1 MFNEYSDWITLQ
13 KFYYFDSFFSIAYNK
28 DDKYLVAVY
37 QIPEHIINDDKLK
50 LGVETHT
57 MIGGTEGNFNKKQGP
72 LIMYIFRGLTNFQ
85 LYSNV
90 VPVDPNSPV
99 VTNYQIYLNGP

>member
-72 LIMYIFRGLTNFQ
+72 LIMYIFRGLTV
-85 LYSNV
+85 SNIPYCV
-90 VPVDPNSPV
+90 ELPALLQRGARRPE
-99 VTNYQIYLNGP
+99 